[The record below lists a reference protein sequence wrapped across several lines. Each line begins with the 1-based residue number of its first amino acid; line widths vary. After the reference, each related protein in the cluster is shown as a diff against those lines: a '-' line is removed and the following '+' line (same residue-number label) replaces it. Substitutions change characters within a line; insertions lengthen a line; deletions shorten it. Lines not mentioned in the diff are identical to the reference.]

1 MRVRSVVL
9 ALATV
14 LAALAVAVVTAMQ
27 GPVTIAAQG
36 AAVVSGPVI
45 GPPG

>member
-1 MRVRSVVL
+1 MGFRVLVVAA
-9 ALATV
+9 ALVAMV
-14 LAALAVAVVTAMQ
+14 LAAPTATHE
-27 GPVTIAAQG
+27 PPTVAAQG